1 MKTTTLTVLTIAL
14 AALLGTSV
22 AAQSATQ
29 PAAAGMPII
38 YPAKGQS
45 PQQQDKD
52 KYQCY
57 GWAREQSG
65 FDPMQAA
72 PQQAAQPG
80 AQQSAAPT
88 APPTVSGGALVKGAA
103 VGAAAGELASN
114 DAGRGAAA
122 GALTGVVLQNVKQR
136 QAAPGQAA
144 ATGAG
149 AGATAGATASRTQS
163 AEVDVRPRLRRLHGR
178 ARIRREVIRHGGAG
192 FAPRPIE
199 RTGVPS

>member
-1 MKTTTLTVLTIAL
+1 MKTTTLTALTIAL

-22 AAQSATQ
+22 AAQSATP

-65 FDPMQAA
+65 FDPMQAV
-72 PQQAAQPG
+72 PQQVAQPS
-80 AQQSAAPT
+80 AQQSIATT
-88 APPTVSGGALVKGAA
+88 APPAVSGGALVKGAA

-122 GALTGVVLQNVKQR
+122 GALTGVVLQNVRQR
-136 QAAPGQAA
+136 QAAQAKQQQQAQMQAQQQAQQQAA
-144 ATGAG
+144 RNQQKSMFDRAFGACM
-149 AGATAGATASRTQS
+149 
-163 AEVDVRPRLRRLHGR
+163 D
-178 ARIRREVIRHGGAG
+178 ARGYAVK
-192 FAPRPIE
+192 
-199 RTGVPS
+199 